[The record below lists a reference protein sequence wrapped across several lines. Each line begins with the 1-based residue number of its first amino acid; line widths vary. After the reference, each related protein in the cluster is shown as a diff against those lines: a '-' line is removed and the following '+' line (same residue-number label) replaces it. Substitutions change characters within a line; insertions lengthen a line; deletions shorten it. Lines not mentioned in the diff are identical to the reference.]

1 MFSKFFDIMRST
13 IHILPFLIILLFACS
28 VEENNGDDDD
38 EKTSIS
44 VSSLENNSIVQ
55 DTVLIFC
62 ESNNDNIVFKIEL
75 WVDGDS
81 TEVCDYSAPFILT
94 WDTYKYDNGIHTL
107 FIRLYDE
114 EGNTVGWIVADL
126 KTGKMHTGGL
136 YDTVSRQLRFYRDM
150 LLAINP
156 NAPRVR
162 AQGWYYAGH
171 KV

>member
-1 MFSKFFDIMRST
+1 MRST
-13 IHILPFLIILLFACS
+13 IHILPFLLMLLFACS
-28 VEENNGDDDD
+28 VEENNGADDD

-94 WDTYKYDNGIHTL
+94 WDTYKYDNGFHTL
-107 FIRLYDE
+107 FVRLYDE
-114 EGNTVGWIVADL
+114 EGNTVDSDDVDVIVNNFLTFSSTFGSETTSEVGYSISQRSDSSFIIL
-126 KTGKMHTGGL
+126 GGI
-136 YDTVSRQLRFYRDM
+136 DNDI
-150 LLAINP
+150 LLVGSDRYGNIE
-156 NAPRVR
+156 
-162 AQGWYYAGH
+162 
-171 KV
+171 